1 MGFASDTE
9 AYQLLG
15 SIEAQDT
22 EGLLTQTAPTVVI
35 GGQINEAQILLTNAH
50 RGWTNAR
57 RAWLVSWAA
66 WGVGGSGSQTP
77 VAEETGGTNV
87 EVARQILPVSQG
99 RTVYT
104 VLLDSD
110 NADVQIDLYNETT
123 ASTEDTYTISAVGG
137 RETNTGTLTRTGLD
151 SDEYSII
158 ILISNASAPSGTG
171 VLYSVHVIES
181 YTST

>member
-9 AYQLLG
+9 TYQLLG

-22 EGLLTQTAPTVVI
+22 EGLLTQTAPMVVI

-66 WGVGGSGSQTP
+66 WGVGGSGSQTI
-77 VAEETGGTNV
+77 VAEEAGGTAV
-87 EVARQILPVSQG
+87 EVARPLLYVSQG
-99 RTVYT
+99 RTAYV
-104 VLLDSD
+104 VLVDSED
-110 NADVQIDLYNETT
+110 ADVEIELYNETT
-123 ASTEDTYTISAVGG
+123 TTTEDTYSVAAAGG
-137 RETNTGTLTRTGLD
+137 REASTGTLTRTGLD

-158 ILISNASAPSGTG
+158 IKISNAFAPTGTG
-171 VLYSVHVIES
+171 QLYSVHVIES
-181 YTST
+181 YTAT